1 MMAGPNPPKQ
11 PSSSSNNHRKSRW
24 ESSSSTANKNPS
36 STTADHKSS
45 TKPSPSTRTGPPPS
59 SAAQNKSQSDPNQAH
74 PPFPFPDPAALGPAP
89 PPAYGF
95 HMLERRTIVL
105 YDGSVRSYFALPPDY
120 QDFPIRPILGPRDF
134 GSPSMGFRDNRDYWN
149 SPGDG
154 PGPLKRKYGDEGKDL
169 REEKKEKIYTLGP
182 GGSDRLTGISSPL
195 GNEETRAAKFMRV
208 GGGFQNN
215 NAGFNHKHLEVDQS
229 ALKKAFLHFVK
240 AVFENTGQKKNYLE
254 DGKQGRLQ
262 CLACGK
268 SNAKFST
275 EIVFSAGK
283 CNAEAVLS
291 PFYKWFSGQIFN
303 NLTFLG
309 VFGKSSKDFS
319 DMHGLI
325 MHTYYSDNADL
336 RVDHLGLHK
345 ALCVLM
351 GWNYSKPP
359 DNSKAYRFLPA
370 DEAVSNQE
378 DLIMWPPVVIVHN
391 TITGKGKD
399 GRMEGLGNKAMDSK
413 LRGIFDGKFVL
424 WVKFPYPKLCLTHE
438 YEDMTPIYVEKL
450 IKLSD
455 NTRVGSVYPVAGK
468 ILYFFLSVLLGVSV
482 IYGYACDMVW
492 IKKWIFPFSSEGDP
506 FLAHRYLGFGSG
518 KCKSMYGREGH
529 LGITVVKFASD
540 HSGLIDAVR
549 LAEYFEKENRGRKA
563 WSHLQPLTLGKD
575 DDDKNPN
582 LVKVDE
588 RNGEK
593 KRIFY
598 GYLGTVAD
606 LDKVD
611 FDMRNKVVI
620 ESRREHKGPR

>member
-24 ESSSSTANKNPS
+24 ESSSSSANKNPS

-74 PPFPFPDPAALGPAP
+74 PPFPFPDPAALGPPP

-120 QDFPIRPILGPRDF
+120 QDFPTRPIIGPRDF

-154 PGPLKRKYGDEGKDL
+154 PGPLKRKYSDEGKDL

-182 GGSDRLTGISSPL
+182 GGSDRLTGMSSPL
-195 GNEETRAAKFMRV
+195 GNEETRAAKYMRV
-208 GGGFQNN
+208 GGGYQNN

-268 SNAKFST
+268 SNAKFSFT
-275 EIVFSAGK
+275 KSLFLGSKHVPSLVLESKGISDPFPSTFHHSLVVGFDLDIPGRPILLVVDNLSVILKLKAASSGPWGDSDLFKFSCKLILIYGV
-283 CNAEAVLS
+283 VLS
-291 PFYKWFSGQIFN
+291 TKYNVHMQACIEYAGM
-303 NLTFLG
+303 
-309 VFGKSSKDFS
+309 SSKDFS

-413 LRGIFDGKFVL
+413 LRD
-424 WVKFPYPKLCLTHE
+424 
-438 YEDMTPIYVEKL
+438 
-450 IKLSD
+450 
-455 NTRVGSVYPVAGK
+455 
-468 ILYFFLSVLLGVSV
+468 
-482 IYGYACDMVW
+482 
-492 IKKWIFPFSSEGDP
+492 
-506 FLAHRYLGFGSG
+506 LGFGSG

-529 LGITVVKFASD
+529 LGITVVKFAND
-540 HSGLIDAVR
+540 QSGLIDAVR

-611 FDMRNKVVI
+611 FDIRNKVVI
-620 ESRREHKGPR
+620 ESRGEHKGPR

>member
-36 STTADHKSS
+36 STTADHKSY

-74 PPFPFPDPAALGPAP
+74 PPFPFPDPAALGPPP

-120 QDFPIRPILGPRDF
+120 QDFPTRPILGPRDF

-149 SPGDG
+149 SPSDG

-182 GGSDRLTGISSPL
+182 GGSDRLTGMSSPL
-195 GNEETRAAKFMRV
+195 GNEETRAAKYMRV
-208 GGGFQNN
+208 GGGFQNH

-268 SNAKFST
+268 SNAKFR
-275 EIVFSAGK
+275 
-283 CNAEAVLS
+283 
-291 PFYKWFSGQIFN
+291 
-303 NLTFLG
+303 
-309 VFGKSSKDFS
+309 SSKDFS

-413 LRGIFDGKFVL
+413 LRD
-424 WVKFPYPKLCLTHE
+424 
-438 YEDMTPIYVEKL
+438 
-450 IKLSD
+450 
-455 NTRVGSVYPVAGK
+455 
-468 ILYFFLSVLLGVSV
+468 
-482 IYGYACDMVW
+482 
-492 IKKWIFPFSSEGDP
+492 
-506 FLAHRYLGFGSG
+506 LGFGSG

-540 HSGLIDAVR
+540 QSGLIDAVR